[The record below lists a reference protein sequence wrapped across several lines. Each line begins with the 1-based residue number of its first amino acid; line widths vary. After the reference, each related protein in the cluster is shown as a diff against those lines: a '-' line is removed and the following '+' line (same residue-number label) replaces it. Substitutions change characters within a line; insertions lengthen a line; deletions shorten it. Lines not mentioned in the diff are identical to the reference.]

1 MTQGSVITNHWTGL
15 ELSRAAASS
24 GSYLYSISPWW
35 SSETLQSPL
44 KVRLPLFGWSWG
56 DNCVHQVQQG
66 RWELW
71 RLNHISMELQPVNH
85 RSDPGV
91 CITTERGGGKDLSL
105 CQRTLEMTQ
114 QHWFY
119 SSLFVTGVTE
129 QPLHEMSKPPGPII
143 LPSTL
148 LGNLSQ
154 TLSARCVLQENIWS
168 GEKEE
173 TVSTEP
179 SPSNYHPSST
189 TTTIT
194 TSYIRLHIKA
204 SHPSLL
210 VPSNRFHLTVA
221 QWSVVF
227 WAAQL
232 CAMKWK
238 PLGWLDHDWGGW
250 KSLVLGFV
258 KQRGASKQTTHR
270 SNFYKLTRPMVEC
283 N

>member
-44 KVRLPLFGWSWG
+44 QVRLPLFGWSWG

-129 QPLHEMSKPPGPII
+129 QSLHEMSKPPGPII

-194 TSYIRLHIKA
+194 TSSYKGL
-204 SHPSLL
+204 SSLTGGA
-210 VPSNRFHLTVA
+210 F
-221 QWSVVF
+221 QSVSPHRCSVISCVLSSST
-227 WAAQL
+227 L
-232 CAMKWK
+232 CNEMKTSGLAGSW
-238 PLGWLDHDWGGW
+238 LGWVEVISSWIR
-250 KSLVLGFV
+250 
-258 KQRGASKQTTHR
+258 QAERSKQAD
-270 SNFYKLTRPMVEC
+270 NPQV
-283 N
+283 

>member
-1 MTQGSVITNHWTGL
+1 MEQWDSPSSLHSKSGSLCLAEAEEIIVFIRSSKGGGSSGDWIIFQWNYNQLITGRTPVFVLQQRGGEGRISHSVRELWKWLNNIDFTPLCLWLESQSSHYMKCQNHRDQSSYPALYLGISARHFQLAVFCKKIFGL
-15 ELSRAAASS
+15 ERKRKLS
-24 GSYLYSISPWW
+24 
-35 SSETLQSPL
+35 Q
-44 KVRLPLFGWSWG
+44 
-56 DNCVHQVQQG
+56 
-66 RWELW
+66 
-71 RLNHISMELQPVNH
+71 
-85 RSDPGV
+85 
-91 CITTERGGGKDLSL
+91 LSL
-105 CQRTLEMTQ
+105 
-114 QHWFY
+114 
-119 SSLFVTGVTE
+119 
-129 QPLHEMSKPPGPII
+129 P
-143 LPSTL
+143 
-148 LGNLSQ
+148 
-154 TLSARCVLQENIWS
+154 
-168 GEKEE
+168 
-173 TVSTEP
+173 
-179 SPSNYHPSST
+179 HP
-189 TTTIT
+189 TIT
-194 TSYIRLHIKA
+194 HHPPPPPSLRLHIKA